1 MKNDPG
7 TEKLNR
13 KRFVLD
19 SYAILAFFQKEPGS
33 DAVYNLLK
41 EALAE
46 RVFLFLSIINLGEI
60 FYITAKRLSL
70 LEAKEII
77 NDVQSLPIRIENAP
91 FDRVLKAAEIKASYP
106 LSYADSFAA
115 ALAEELKATL
125 VTGDPEF
132 KSLKD
137 RISILWL

>member
-1 MKNDPG
+1 MKSDTG
-7 TEKLNR
+7 IEKLNR

-19 SYAILAFFQKEPGS
+19 SYAILAFFQKKAGS
-33 DAVYNLLK
+33 DVVYDLFK
-41 EALAE
+41 KALSQK
-46 RVFLFLSIINLGEI
+46 VLLFLSIINLGEI

-70 LEAKEII
+70 SEAKEIT
-77 NDVQSLPIRIENAP
+77 NDIQSLPIQIEEAP

-115 ALAEELKATL
+115 ALAEELEATL
-125 VTGDPEF
+125 ITGDPEF
-132 KSLKD
+132 KSLGD

>member
-1 MKNDPG
+1 M
-7 TEKLNR
+7 NR

-132 KSLKD
+132 KSLED

>member
-1 MKNDPG
+1 M
-7 TEKLNR
+7 NR